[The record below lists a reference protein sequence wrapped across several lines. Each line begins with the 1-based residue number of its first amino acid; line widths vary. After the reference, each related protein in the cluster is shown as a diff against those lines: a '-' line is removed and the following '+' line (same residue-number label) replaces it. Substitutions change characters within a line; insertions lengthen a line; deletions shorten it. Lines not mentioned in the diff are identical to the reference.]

1 MQKVYLGSNIKAIP
15 KNTFYGCTS
24 LEKLNSDTNIN
35 LSGITSLGDF
45 AFYGCTSIKEVYINQ
60 SLQASKI
67 ERGVFVSS
75 SAGISSFDEIV
86 VRVMK
91 ASGRVSISESEMYT
105 MLVLSGIIKNSI
117 PNELRESKFF
127 IFKDGV
133 YTIKESV

>member
-1 MQKVYLGSNIKAIP
+1 MYLFETIISNYVKDYRIITP
-15 KNTFYGCTS
+15 NYG
-24 LEKLNSDTNIN
+24 IN
-35 LSGITSLGDF
+35 
-45 AFYGCTSIKEVYINQ
+45 
-60 SLQASKI
+60 KI

-75 SAGISSFDEIV
+75 SGGISSFDEIV

-117 PNELRESKFF
+117 PNELRESKLL

-133 YTIKESV
+133 YTIKESI